1 MARFREQLES
11 RRRKRARKQ
20 REERRRERRIEAEEN
35 RLMGRFP
42 GPMVRIES
50 AYHYPQLGGEPGRP
64 PVMERGSPAA
74 EDSADTASPDL
85 GSSPATASSAA
96 FGPSFAKVKGYIF
109 VLAKTVTLFY
119 LFFYIGANRIIRYLQ
134 WARKVYAAAAEK

>member
-50 AYHYPQLGGEPGRP
+50 AYHYPQLGGEPGP

-85 GSSPATASSAA
+85 GSSPAASGAA
-96 FGPSFAKVKGYIF
+96 FGPSFAKVKGCSF
-109 VLAKTVTLFY
+109 VFSEDSDLILP
-119 LFFYIGANRIIRYLQ
+119 FFIVANRIIRY
-134 WARKVYAAAAEK
+134 

>member
-1 MARFREQLES
+1 VARFREQLES

-50 AYHYPQLGGEPGRP
+50 AYHYPQLGGEQGRP
-64 PVMERGSPAA
+64 PVMERGGSPAV
-74 EDSADTASPDL
+74 ESADTASPDL
-85 GSSPATASSAA
+85 GSSPAASSAA
-96 FGPSFAKVKGYIF
+96 FGPSFAKVRS
-109 VLAKTVTLFY
+109 V
-119 LFFYIGANRIIRYLQ
+119 
-134 WARKVYAAAAEK
+134 